1 MENILISLVLF
12 AIAGGVVYYLTKRGK
27 IADRDGDGIPNIVED
42 TTSKVVEEVVEVKRQ
57 AKQKARQVKSAA
69 KSNVKKATTK
79 RAQKPRKATP
89 KSTAKGGSSK
99 TKRNSNPSKK

>member
-1 MENILISLVLF
+1 MENILIALVLF

-69 KSNVKKATTK
+69 KSTVKKAATK
-79 RAQKPRKATP
+79 RTQ

-99 TKRNSNPSKK
+99 TKRNTNPSKK